1 MPRVQ
6 DRNSVVYMGFQNKYT
21 ARGLVVIGVSM
32 DDDGW
37 KSVRPFL
44 QENKLNYSVV
54 IGTQDLGKLYQVDSM
69 PVTLLIDRDGK
80 IADSHSGMVD
90 KSNFEREIRSLLR
103 EDAKNSLK

>member
-1 MPRVQ
+1 
-6 DRNSVVYMGFQNKYT
+6 
-21 ARGLVVIGVSM
+21 
-32 DDDGW
+32 
-37 KSVRPFL
+37 
-44 QENKLNYSVV
+44 
-54 IGTQDLGKLYQVDSM
+54 LGKLYGVDSM